1 LSRVRYARILIF
13 AVILGLADW
22 APVSTGPGFVDQ
34 VGTGSLMGSMA
45 NLSPT
50 PTATQPPPEGTDL
63 PDPTLGV
70 SPTPSPT
77 PAPTPQPRI
86 TCPPPPAGP
95 TAPVVYAGP
104 RTRRVVAL
112 TFDDGWSP
120 INTLKILTILEQAR
134 VSATFFPIGRMIS
147 LYPGVWRAVAR
158 AGFPIADHTWD
169 HKTLTRLCF
178 DDQVREMAR
187 QDATVREVLGVDPL
201 AIIRPPA
208 GAWNRTTLLA
218 AAATGQRDVVLWD
231 VDTRDWAN
239 PSPALLASRALAGRP
254 GSIILMHASL
264 DNTPAAL
271 PMIIAGYRARGYGFV
286 TLGTLLGIGGAVPY
300 AP

>member
-1 LSRVRYARILIF
+1 LSRLGCVPALAF
-13 AVILGLADW
+13 AAILGLADW
-22 APVSTGPGFVDQ
+22 APVTTAPGSVLPVDSS
-34 VGTGSLMGSMA
+34 SLAGAVA
-45 NLSPT
+45 NPT
-50 PTATQPPPEGTDL
+50 PGPIAISSPPEATDL
-63 PDPTLGV
+63 PDPTAGV
-70 SPTPSPT
+70 SPTPGPS
-77 PAPTPQPRI
+77 PAPTPLPVS

-95 TAPVVYAGP
+95 IAPVVDAG
-104 RTRRVVAL
+104 RRSRRVVAL

-120 INTLKILTILEQAR
+120 SNTLKILAILEAAR
-134 VSATFFPIGRMIS
+134 VSATFFPIGRMIG
-147 LYPGVWRAVAR
+147 LYPDVWRAVAR

-169 HKTLTRLCF
+169 HKTLTHLCY
-178 DDQVREMAR
+178 DDQLREMAR
-187 QDATVREVLGVDPL
+187 QDAIVRQLLGVTPL
-201 AIIRPPA
+201 AVMRPPG

-231 VDTRDWAN
+231 VDTRDWSD
-239 PSPALLASRALAGRP
+239 PSPALLASRALAGLP

-286 TLGTLLGIGGAVPY
+286 TIGTLLGIGGPVPY